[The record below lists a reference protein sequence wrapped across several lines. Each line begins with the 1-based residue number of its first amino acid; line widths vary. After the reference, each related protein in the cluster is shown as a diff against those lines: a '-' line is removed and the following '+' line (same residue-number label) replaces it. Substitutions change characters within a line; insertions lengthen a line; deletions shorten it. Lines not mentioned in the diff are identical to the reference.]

1 MTAAIPGEYV
11 SRLGIIGFEFGDHL
25 QNIVVNDARGNPL
38 TPRNLI
44 VAAG

>member
-1 MTAAIPGEYV
+1 VIPGEYA
-11 SRLGIIGFEFGDHL
+11 SRLGIIGFEFGDNPQH
-25 QNIVVNDARGNPL
+25 IAVNDARGNPL